1 MNKKLV
7 LSLLLLVVMS
17 AVYRIIPHRPMGFAP
32 QIAIALFSG
41 AIFIDNKRW
50 AFSLP
55 LLSMFISD
63 LLYQILY
70 INGMTEIQGFYSGQ
84 WINYLLIGSIS
95 LFGFNSSTMP
105 KLFSGIMLAP
115 TYYFLVSNLIVWIF
129 GGGYNRP
136 MLLQCYI
143 DGLPFY
149 LNSIWATMFFG
160 LTLFASYEFISHKI
174 LKYE

>member
-17 AVYRIIPHRPMGFAP
+17 AIYRIIPNRPMGFAP

-41 AIFIDNKRW
+41 SIFMSNKKW
-50 AFSLP
+50 AFCLP

-70 INGMTEIQGFYSGQ
+70 INGMTEIQGFYGGQ
-84 WINYLLIGSIS
+84 WINYLLIGSIA
-95 LFGFNSSTMP
+95 LLGFSSSTSS
-105 KLFSGIMLAP
+105 KLFSGIILAP
-115 TYYFLVSNLIVWIF
+115 TYYFLISNFIVFIS
-129 GGGYNRP
+129 GGGYHRST
-136 MLLQCYI
+136 LFECYI

-149 LNSIWATMFFG
+149 VNSIWATIFFG
-160 LTLFASYEFISHKI
+160 ITLFGTYDIVSRRI